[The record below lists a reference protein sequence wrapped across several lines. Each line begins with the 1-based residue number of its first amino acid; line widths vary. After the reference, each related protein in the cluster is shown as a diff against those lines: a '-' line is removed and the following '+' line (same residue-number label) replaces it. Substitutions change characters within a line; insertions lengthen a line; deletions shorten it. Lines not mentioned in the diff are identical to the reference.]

1 MLSLAT
7 ALVAPTRH
15 QTPTRRWTPSPRQTT
30 RLRAASL
37 ETKGDD
43 YIFEDIAKNLGKGDQ
58 DRLYQYQLELAERY
72 GEDKI
77 GRAAPPPKPKKPKQ
91 GAAVVEAARE
101 AVVKAVTPAT
111 KAVAPRN
118 SKLRWRGLACGAV
131 VALFLAPGF
140 LEYLITVRTKALALE
155 KSLEALVVAVAAP
168 ATDAVRGICGAA
180 APVCASAYG
189 SVAAAA
195 AGAYGA
201 AAPACAKACASVGA
215 AASSA
220 GAAAGP
226 LAAKVGA
233 ACGSACGSVSA
244 VASSAYAKVSATKV
258 GAAVTSGA
266 AKASARVGPPLAR
279 VWRFLVGWKGLIF
292 WRPGS

>member
-1 MLSLAT
+1 MHRLLAVLSLAT
-7 ALVAPTRH
+7 ALVAP
-15 QTPTRRWTPSPRQTT
+15 PTRRTT

-37 ETKGDD
+37 ERKGDD

-91 GAAVVEAARE
+91 GAAVVRE
-101 AVVKAVTPAT
+101 AVGKAVP

-118 SKLRWRGLACGAV
+118 SKLRWRGLVCGAA
-131 VALFLAPGF
+131 VALFLTPGF
-140 LEYLITVRTKALALE
+140 LEYLISVRTKALALE
-155 KSLEALVVAVAAP
+155 KSLEALLLAVAAP
-168 ATDAVRGICGAA
+168 ATDALSAACGAA

-220 GAAAGP
+220 SGSLGSAAGAAY
-226 LAAKVGA
+226 
-233 ACGSACGSVSA
+233 SSVSA
-244 VASSAYAKVSATKV
+244 AASSAYGSISATKV
-258 GAAVTSGA
+258 GSSVATAASTV
-266 AKASARVGPPLAR
+266 ASRVGPPLAR
-279 VWRFLVGWKGLIF
+279 VWRFLVSWKGLIF

>member
-1 MLSLAT
+1 MHHLLAVLGLAT
-7 ALVAPTRH
+7 ALVAPTR
-15 QTPTRRWTPSPRQTT
+15 RQTT
-30 RLRAASL
+30 RLRATSL
-37 ETKGDD
+37 EKKGDD

-91 GAAVVEAARE
+91 GAAVVEA
-101 AVVKAVTPAT
+101 VTTPPRT
-111 KAVAPRN
+111 KAVATTTRN

-155 KSLEALVVAVAAP
+155 KSLEALIVAVAAP
-168 ATDAVRGICGAA
+168 ATDALSAACGAA

-189 SVAAAA
+189 SVAATA

-201 AAPACAKACASVGA
+201 AAPACAKACSSVGA

-220 GAAAGP
+220 CGGISAAAGSASASLAP
-226 LAAKVGA
+226 LAAKVGSA
-233 ACGSACGSVSA
+233 VGSAY
-244 VASSAYAKVSATKV
+244 SSVSATKV
-258 GAAVTSGA
+258 GAAVTSGV

-279 VWRFLVGWKGLIF
+279 VWSFLVNWKGLIF
-292 WRPGS
+292 WRPGN

>member
-1 MLSLAT
+1 MHRFLIVLGLAT
-7 ALVAPTRH
+7 ALVAPTR
-15 QTPTRRWTPSPRQTT
+15 RQTT

-91 GAAVVEAARE
+91 GGTEAAR
-101 AVVKAVTPAT
+101 VVKAVTTPPKT
-111 KAVAPRN
+111 KVAVATTRN

-220 GAAAGP
+220 SASLGSAAGAAY
-226 LAAKVGA
+226 
-233 ACGSACGSVSA
+233 GSVSA
-244 VASSAYAKVSATKV
+244 AVSSAYGSISATKV
-258 GAAVTSGA
+258 GSSVATAASTV
-266 AKASARVGPPLAR
+266 ASRVGPPLAR
-279 VWRFLVGWKGLIF
+279 VWRFLVSWKGLIF

>member
-1 MLSLAT
+1 MHHLLAVLGLAT
-7 ALVAPTRH
+7 ALVAP
-15 QTPTRRWTPSPRQTT
+15 PTRRRTPSRH
-30 RLRAASL
+30 LRAASL
-37 ETKGDD
+37 EKKGDD

-91 GAAVVEAARE
+91 GGAVVVEAATPPTTRKV
-101 AVVKAVTPAT
+101 AVQ
-111 KAVAPRN
+111 RN

-155 KSLEALVVAVAAP
+155 KSLEALLLAVAAP

-201 AAPACAKACASVGA
+201 AAPACAKACSSVGA
-215 AASSA
+215 SAAS
-220 GAAAGP
+220 
-226 LAAKVGA
+226 LAAKVGS

-244 VASSAYAKVSATKV
+244 AASSACGSVSAAASSAYSSISATKV
-258 GAAVTSGA
+258 GAAVTSGVA
-266 AKASARVGPPLAR
+266 RASARVGPPLAR
-279 VWRFLVGWKGLIF
+279 VWRFLVNWKGLIF
-292 WRPGS
+292 WRPGN

>member
-1 MLSLAT
+1 MHHFLALLGLAS
-7 ALVAPTRH
+7 ALVAPTRR
-15 QTPTRRWTPSPRQTT
+15 QTPSTRR
-30 RLRAASL
+30 RAASL

-118 SKLRWRGLACGAV
+118 SKLRWRGLACGAM

-168 ATDAVRGICGAA
+168 VTDALSAACGAA

-195 AGAYGA
+195 SGAYGA
-201 AAPACAKACASVGA
+201 AAPACAKACSGVGA

-220 GAAAGP
+220 SASFGSAAGAAY
-226 LAAKVGA
+226 
-233 ACGSACGSVSA
+233 GSVSA
-244 VASSAYAKVSATKV
+244 AASSAYSSVSATKV
-258 GAAVTSGA
+258 GSSVATAASSV
-266 AKASARVGPPLAR
+266 ASRVGPPLAR
-279 VWRFLVGWKGLIF
+279 VWRFLVSWKGLIF

>member
-1 MLSLAT
+1 MHRLLAVLSLAT
-7 ALVAPTRH
+7 ALVAPTRR
-15 QTPTRRWTPSPRQTT
+15 QTPST

-37 ETKGDD
+37 EKKGDD

-91 GAAVVEAARE
+91 GGTEAAR
-101 AVVKAVTPAT
+101 VVKTVTTPPTTKVAKVAVQ
-111 KAVAPRN
+111 RN

-168 ATDAVRGICGAA
+168 ATDALSAACGAA

-201 AAPACAKACASVGA
+201 AAPACAKACSSVGA

-220 GAAAGP
+220 SASLGSAAGAAY
-226 LAAKVGA
+226 
-233 ACGSACGSVSA
+233 GSVSA
-244 VASSAYAKVSATKV
+244 AAASAYGSLSATKV
-258 GAAVTSGA
+258 GSSVATAASTV
-266 AKASARVGPPLAR
+266 ASRVGPPLAR
-279 VWRFLVGWKGLIF
+279 VWRFLVSWKGLIF

>member
-1 MLSLAT
+1 MHHFLALLGLAS
-7 ALVAPTRH
+7 ALVAPTRR
-15 QTPTRRWTPSPRQTT
+15 QTPST

-37 ETKGDD
+37 EKKGDD

-77 GRAAPPPKPKKPKQ
+77 GRAAPPPKPRKPKQ

-220 GAAAGP
+220 SGSLGSAAGAAY
-226 LAAKVGA
+226 
-233 ACGSACGSVSA
+233 SSVSA
-244 VASSAYAKVSATKV
+244 AASSAYGSISATKV
-258 GAAVTSGA
+258 GSSVATAASTV
-266 AKASARVGPPLAR
+266 ASRVGPPLAR
-279 VWRFLVGWKGLIF
+279 VWRFLVSWKGLIF

>member
-1 MLSLAT
+1 MHHFLALLGLAS
-7 ALVAPTRH
+7 ALVAPTRR
-15 QTPTRRWTPSPRQTT
+15 QTPSTRC
-30 RLRAASL
+30 RAASL

-91 GAAVVEAARE
+91 GGTEAAR
-101 AVVKAVTPAT
+101 VVKAVTKPPTT
-111 KAVAPRN
+111 KVAVQRN

-168 ATDAVRGICGAA
+168 ATNTLSAACGAA

-220 GAAAGP
+220 SASLGSAAGAAY
-226 LAAKVGA
+226 
-233 ACGSACGSVSA
+233 GSVSA
-244 VASSAYAKVSATKV
+244 AASSAYGSISATKV
-258 GAAVTSGA
+258 GSSVATAASTV
-266 AKASARVGPPLAR
+266 ASRVGPPLAR
-279 VWRFLVGWKGLIF
+279 VWRFLVSWKGLIF